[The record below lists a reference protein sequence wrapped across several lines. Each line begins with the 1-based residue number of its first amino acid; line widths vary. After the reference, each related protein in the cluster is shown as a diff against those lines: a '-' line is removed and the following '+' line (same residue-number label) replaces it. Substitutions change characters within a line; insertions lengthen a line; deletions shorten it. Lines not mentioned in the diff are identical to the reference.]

1 MANLKELRVRIGSV
15 RSTQKITAAMKMV
28 AASKL
33 RRAQVAAEAIRPYAD
48 RMERM
53 LSLLAEG
60 LPELSAAPPL
70 LAGTGKDEA
79 HLLVPVSADRGLCGS
94 FNTNVIRE
102 TRRRVFGLR
111 EMGKTVTLFC
121 IGRKG
126 REALRRVFDDA
137 VVGDREG
144 LMRTGVAFAD
154 AGAVADELMQMYETG
169 AFDVCTFVFN
179 RFESVISQTVTA
191 RTVIPVPVPEAEE
204 TPAVAPG
211 GRALHIL
218 EPSDE
223 EILAELLPRNVA
235 VQVFRALLESFASE
249 QGSRMTAMDSA
260 TRNAGEMID
269 SLTLTY
275 NRTRQAQ
282 ITKELIEII
291 SGAEA
296 I

>member
-33 RRAQVAAEAIRPYAD
+33 QRAQVAAEAARPYAD

-53 LSLLAEG
+53 LSQLAEG
-60 LPELSAAPPL
+60 LPELAAAPPL

-94 FNTNVIRE
+94 FNANVIRE

-126 REALRRVFDDA
+126 RDALRRAFGDA
-137 VVGDREG
+137 VVGDREAR
-144 LMRTGVAFAD
+144 MRAGVAFAD
-154 AGAVADELMQMYETG
+154 ASAVADELVQMYEAG

-179 RFESVISQTVTA
+179 RFETVISQKVTA
-191 RTVIPVPVPEAEE
+191 RNVIPVPIPEAAEG
-204 TPAVAPG
+204 PATAPG
-211 GRALHIL
+211 ARALHIL

-223 EILAELLPRNVA
+223 EILAELLPRNLA

-282 ITKELIEII
+282 ITNELIEII

>member
-33 RRAQVAAEAIRPYAD
+33 RRAQVAAEAVRPYAD

-70 LAGTGKDEA
+70 LAGTGKDDA

-94 FNTNVIRE
+94 LNANVIRE

-121 IGRKG
+121 VGRKG
-126 REALRRVFDDA
+126 RDALRRTFEDA

-144 LMRTGVAFAD
+144 LMRAGVAFAD
-154 AGAVADELMQMYETG
+154 ASAVAGELVRMYEAG

-179 RFESVISQTVTA
+179 RFESVMSQKITT
-191 RTVIPVPVPEAEE
+191 RTVIPVPVPEAAEA
-204 TPAVAPG
+204 PAAAPSA
-211 GRALHIL
+211 RALHIL

-223 EILAELLPRNVA
+223 EILAELLPRNLA
-235 VQVFRALLESFASE
+235 VQVYRALLESFASE

-275 NRTRQAQ
+275 NRSRQAQ

>member
-33 RRAQVAAEAIRPYAD
+33 RRAQVAAEAVRPYAD

-53 LSLLAEG
+53 VSLLAEG
-60 LPELSAAPPL
+60 FSELSAAPPL

-94 FNTNVIRE
+94 FNANVIRE
-102 TRRRVFGLR
+102 TQRRVFGLR

-121 IGRKG
+121 VGRKG
-126 REALRRVFDDA
+126 RDALRRAFADA
-137 VVGDREG
+137 VVSDREG

-154 AGAVADELMQMYETG
+154 ASAVADELVQMYEAG

-179 RFESVISQTVTA
+179 RFQSVISQQVTA
-191 RTVIPVPVPEAEE
+191 RTVIPVPVPDAADA
-204 TPAVAPG
+204 PAATPG

-218 EPSDE
+218 EPSDD
-223 EILAELLPRNVA
+223 EILAEILPRNLA

-260 TRNAGEMID
+260 TRNAGDMID
-269 SLTLTY
+269 NLTLTY
-275 NRTRQAQ
+275 NRSRQAQ

-291 SGAEA
+291 SGSEA

>member
-33 RRAQVAAEAIRPYAD
+33 RRAQVAAEAVRPYAD

-126 REALRRVFDDA
+126 REALRRVFGDA

-154 AGAVADELMQMYETG
+154 AGAVADELVQMYETG